1 MIETRTYHGI
11 TLDIVRSTPDRICY
25 ILLPEGLKDDG
36 RIWMEDAAGRYGIS
50 LVVMSGMNWNDDL
63 TPWSADGVFRKS
75 KPFGGRAELFLKD
88 LRDDYFPNIESILGI
103 RNPERYLI
111 GISLSG
117 LFAVWSVFK
126 CDLFDAVASISG
138 SLWYDGFASWTE
150 GRKLS
155 ERVVKVFI
163 SLGDR
168 EKKSKDRRM
177 STVED
182 ETLRTVENLK
192 GKGASVE
199 FILEENTTHFSPV
212 VPRLEKA
219 LTSLSEVTKIAPQNG
234 QNSH

>member
-11 TLDIVRSTPDRICY
+11 TLDVVRDSTERICY

-219 LTSLSEVTKIAPQNG
+219 LVSLSEVVE
-234 QNSH
+234 NSHKIG

>member
-11 TLDIVRSTPDRICY
+11 TIDAVRDSTDRICY

-36 RIWMEDAAGRYGIS
+36 RIWMEDAAGRYGIT

-75 KPFGGRAELFLKD
+75 KPFGGRAEFFLKD

-155 ERVVKVFI
+155 ERVGKVFI

-219 LTSLSEVTKIAPQNG
+219 LVSLSEVAENAPKIG
-234 QNSH
+234 

>member
-1 MIETRTYHGI
+1 MIETITYHG
-11 TLDIVRSTPDRICY
+11 TLLDIVKSTTDRICY

-36 RIWMEDAAGRYGIS
+36 HMWMEDAAGRYGIT
-50 LVVMSGMNWNDDL
+50 LVVISGMNWNDDL

-75 KPFGGRAELFLKD
+75 KTFGGRAELFLKN
-88 LRDDYFPNIESILGI
+88 LRDDYFPNIESTIGI

-150 GRKLS
+150 GQKLS
-155 ERVVKVFI
+155 ERLRKVSVF
-163 SLGDR
+163 LGDR
-168 EKKSKDRRM
+168 EKKSKDKRM

-182 ETLRTVENLK
+182 ETLRSVEIMRR
-192 GKGASVE
+192 KGASVE
-199 FILEENTTHFSPV
+199 FVLEENTTHFSPV

-219 LTSLSEVTKIAPQNG
+219 LVSLTKVDEID
-234 QNSH
+234 H